1 MVKYNTRIAPS
12 PTGTF
17 HVGTARTA
25 LFNWLA
31 ARATGGSFLLRIDD
45 TDGERN
51 RPEYV
56 DVILKSMD
64 WLGLD
69 YDDMFYQSK
78 RLPCNY
84 LDPANAL
91 VEAGYADRLYNG
103 AVALKWHDW
112 MGGDWHDEIAGQ
124 MQITETQRNQI
135 DGWIVDK
142 EGVKNRTR
150 LILLRGGDKL
160 DLPTYQFASVVD
172 DYDYNINYIIRGG
185 DHINN
190 TSKQVAIWRALQR
203 LKDRDN
209 QPIPKF
215 AHVGLIFKDK
225 KKMSKRDGAA
235 SLLDYRD
242 KDYNPEAL
250 FSFLVRLGWSPKID
264 NKENSL
270 ITRERALKMFLTE
283 GNMRNQNANFDAQK
297 LEYLQRYYSKKA
309 A

>member
-1 MVKYNTRIAPS
+1 MSSTVKYNTRIAPS
-12 PTGTF
+12 PTGTT

-51 RPEYV
+51 KPEYV
-56 DVILKSMD
+56 DVILQSME

-91 VEAGYADRLYNG
+91 VEAGYAIRLDNG
-103 AVALKWHDW
+103 AIALKWHDW
-112 MGGDWHDEIAGQ
+112 MGNEPWQDSIAGE
-124 MQITETQRNQI
+124 MPFTQTNIDQI
-135 DGWIVDK
+135 DG
-142 EGVKNRTR
+142 R

-160 DLPTYQFASVVD
+160 GLPTYQFASVVD
-172 DYDYNINYIIRGG
+172 DYDYSINFVIRGG
-185 DHINN
+185 DHISN
-190 TSKQVAIWRALQR
+190 TPKQVAIWRALQR

-209 QPIPKF
+209 QPLPKF

-283 GNMRNQNANFDAQK
+283 GNMRNVNANFDPQK